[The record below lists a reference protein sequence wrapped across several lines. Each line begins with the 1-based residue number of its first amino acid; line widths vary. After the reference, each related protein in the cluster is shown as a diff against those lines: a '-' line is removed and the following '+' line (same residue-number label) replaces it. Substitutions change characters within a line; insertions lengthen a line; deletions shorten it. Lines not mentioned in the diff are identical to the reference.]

1 MHMRENIIVGNKIII
16 FFLIVGSLLSFIDFI
31 QFFINEYN
39 QHENDIKRNKAEE
52 LSKAFEI
59 ERSLNEVLNNQ
70 RAEINRL
77 KQQISNNSEQDKHMK
92 NNDKQIVYKIEKGD
106 LIGDITGENVTIVL
120 MQGDIKG
127 NVNAGNGEI
136 FLARGNINGDIKADK
151 VVCPQPR
158 SEYQEYIDKLSG
170 VEKLSKPDKEEDE
183 IHCVCANPNTNC
195 AKCAWFDYVSKEC
208 KSWDANEGECQF
220 IDKNEI
226 EKRHNDFIK
235 DFKKF
240 VKEPP
245 PDYVC
250 CADCVYAKDYSSN
263 MYKCSKYDGVVVKD
277 SVRICDSFKQKE
289 RHTCKSCYHFVK
301 DINGWSYCSKYHL
314 EKLYDS
320 VTYCPS
326 YDGTGETTNYKSDC
340 ARFSN
345 NSGRCFSFHVIGC
358 PIKNNCPDKIE
369 RKD

>member
-1 MHMRENIIVGNKIII
+1 MGNKIMV
-16 FFLIVGSLLSFIDFI
+16 FFLIIVSLLSFIDFI
-31 QFFINEYN
+31 EFFINEYN

-59 ERSLNEVLNNQ
+59 ERSLNGILNNQ

-92 NNDKQIVYKIEKGD
+92 NNDKQIVYKIEEGDLVGNIKGD
-106 LIGDITGENVTIVL
+106 NITVILMNGDVNGDISSKEGDVVL
-120 MQGDIKG
+120 IKG
-127 NVNAGNGEI
+127 D
-136 FLARGNINGDIKADK
+136 INGDVIANK
-151 VVCPQPR
+151 VICQQNK
-158 SEYQEYIDKLSG
+158 SEYEKYIDKLSS
-170 VEKLSKPDKEEDE
+170 VEKLSKSDKEDE
-183 IHCVCANPNTNC
+183 VHCLCAKPNTNC
-195 AKCAWFDYVSKEC
+195 AKCAWYDYVEQEC

-220 IDKNEI
+220 IDKYES
-226 EKRHNDFIK
+226 KDKIK
-235 DFKKF
+235 DSLTQ
-240 VKEPP
+240 PP
-245 PDYVC
+245 LDYVK
-250 CADCVYAKDYSSN
+250 CADCVYAKNYSLE

-289 RHTCKSCYHFVK
+289 HHHTCKSCYHFVK
-301 DINGWSYCSKYHL
+301 GINESYCSKYHL

-320 VTYCPS
+320 GKYCPL
-326 YDGTGETTNYKSDC
+326 YDGTGETTNYKCDC

-345 NSGRCFSFHVIGC
+345 NSGICFSFHVLGC